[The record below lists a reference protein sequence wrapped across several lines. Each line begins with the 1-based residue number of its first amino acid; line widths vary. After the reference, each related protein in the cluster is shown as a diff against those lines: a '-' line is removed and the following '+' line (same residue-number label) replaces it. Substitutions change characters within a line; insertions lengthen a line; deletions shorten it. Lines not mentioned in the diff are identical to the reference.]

1 MKKKI
6 LLCFAMFFCIFS
18 VFAKVGDKMY
28 VSVEEAELK
37 DGTSFFSKKIGSLL
51 YGDEVIVLQEKGKW
65 KEIQL
70 AKNSSISG
78 WVNTSSLTKKKI
90 VVSDSRV
97 SASAEELA
105 LAGKGFNAEIEE
117 EYKKQGN
124 VNYEAVDKLEKN
136 RIEFTRVLDF
146 MRAGCLIIQQEEE

>member
-1 MKKKI
+1 
-6 LLCFAMFFCIFS
+6 MFFCIFS

>member
-97 SASAEELA
+97 SASAEEIA